1 MNLFSSG
8 PKGTA
13 AVLVVGG
20 AREVLNQ
27 PDPSQG
33 NGEIRLILKERKGF
47 VKLAMQHGAD
57 LVPTFSFGETSVFK
71 FVSE

>member
-1 MNLFSSG
+1 MFSSG

-47 VKLAMQHGAD
+47 VKGPAIND
-57 LVPTFSFGETSVFK
+57 VPALRGV
-71 FVSE
+71 